1 MSDLVLPATDAG
13 VAVQAVIVLVLGAGA
28 VFAIRRRREW
38 MLVAIGLTLLVF
50 GFFGLRALH

>member
-1 MSDLVLPATDAG
+1 MIDLILPATDAG
-13 VAVQAVIVLVLGAGA
+13 VVVQTVIVLVLGAGA
-28 VFAIRRRREW
+28 VIATRRRREW